1 MLRVPRPPPLRRAS
15 CGYITRGG
23 RGGWRSAR
31 AALSLSN
38 SPGEAAG
45 ELSLPSLGEN
55 WVSTGLGARHEGLSL
70 GGVGVRGRGA
80 PPELCL
86 SRVAQIPSPAESPA
100 ALIASRA
107 GYRAAPRCFGGADV
121 PGRAEPS
128 PGGVQQG
135 RGGHKAPV
143 LSFLPVRPPR
153 GGGCARGCPGFPH
166 SQHGRGRGWQGGFVF
181 LRCHRLQGPQ
191 RPLVRRP
198 LSFRGDYLLAA
209 ALFCP
214 GHGACVGCGS
224 CAGKP
229 QSPWS
234 DRGMGPLALPLP
246 APGLTPAGPDRV
258 PGWGTGTAGSSHRV
272 LQPLG
277 LSRVL

>member
-128 PGGVQQG
+128 PGGVQHG
-135 RGGHKAPV
+135 RGGSQGSGALLPARPPSSGRGLRSGVSRVSPFSAWPGSGLARGVCFPAVPSAAGAAEAPRQEASLV
-143 LSFLPVRPPR
+143 PGRLSAGCSSFLPWSRGLCGPR
-153 GGGCARGCPGFPH
+153 VMC
-166 SQHGRGRGWQGGFVF
+166 W
-181 LRCHRLQGPQ
+181 
-191 RPLVRRP
+191 
-198 LSFRGDYLLAA
+198 
-209 ALFCP
+209 
-214 GHGACVGCGS
+214 
-224 CAGKP
+224 K
-229 QSPWS
+229 
-234 DRGMGPLALPLP
+234 
-246 APGLTPAGPDRV
+246 APESLER
-258 PGWGTGTAGSSHRV
+258 
-272 LQPLG
+272 
-277 LSRVL
+277 